1 VIIFDQ
7 MSRHIAKT
15 GQVFRIGND
24 CQAKPKKSR
33 LSLTAEQVVVL
44 WQYREPGSALFLV
57 TKLRQFR
64 YEAAAI
70 GRKTSTLN

>member
-15 GQVFRIGND
+15 RQVFRIGTD

-33 LSLTAEQVVVL
+33 LSLAAEHVVVL
-44 WQYREPGSALFLV
+44 RLYREPGPRSIP
-57 TKLRQFR
+57 R
-64 YEAAAI
+64 YEVAAI
-70 GRKTSTLN
+70 S